1 MHFGALM
8 LCQCNIMHT
17 ELQETTEKNELKE
30 SYARYDKCV
39 NWPCKPTKWYLL
51 CIHEQMK
58 LHSMIWPLVVPIIAL
73 IDQLAK
79 HSSDHAGSF
88 SS

>member
-39 NWPCKPTKWYLL
+39 N
-51 CIHEQMK
+51 
-58 LHSMIWPLVVPIIAL
+58 
-73 IDQLAK
+73 
-79 HSSDHAGSF
+79 
-88 SS
+88 